1 MNLMNLFHQKKS
13 SNHVVW
19 KILGGA
25 TLAAVAYGL
34 VTNFSDIK
42 RYIKITTM

>member
-1 MNLMNLFHQKKS
+1 MTLFNKKKS
-13 SNHVVW
+13 SNHLVW
-19 KILGGA
+19 KILGGT
-25 TLAAVAYGL
+25 TLAALAYGL